1 MVSKERYTLEGYLKF
16 QALFEHSLDAFLLA
30 GDDACYVDANPAAC
44 ELLGFDRDELLA
56 ISVWD
61 LTPELNRDTGQALWE
76 DFLASGKQNGEYVV
90 MRKDG
95 AIRNVEYRAVA
106 NILPGLHLSVLRDI
120 TKRKQSEAALERE
133 QEVIQKIFNRIP
145 VMIVRYSPD
154 LGQFK
159 VNQEFERIAGWTV
172 EEANQLNLMEVC
184 YPEPDYR
191 DKVRAFMES
200 LKEGWLDLALTTKDG
215 AKVETSW
222 SNIRLSGDTHIGIGI
237 DIRERKRA
245 EESLRKSNE
254 KYRSILA
261 SITDAYIALDRDW
274 RFIEINP
281 IAEELI
287 FHKPSHALAGK
298 GIWREYPQEME
309 TLFHQQCRLA
319 VQSGEPKHFEAKFRS
334 VSRWFMVHA
343 YPRTDR
349 LEIYLQ
355 DITARKDAEEALL
368 EVNSEL
374 GERVRARTQELETL
388 TRTLQDEIVERKQ
401 IEDELSE
408 LQRYLMDRVETEQMG
423 LARELHDGPMQ
434 DLYALE
440 YRIAS
445 LLKDGPEYTD
455 DLHMIQEEI
464 KRVNTKLR
472 MVARDLRPP
481 ALSEFGLRAGIREH
495 SSRHMQNSKELS
507 LHLDLNVDDRILND
521 QVSLAF
527 FRIYQVALT
536 NVVRHSH
543 ASRAAVRLYRHGANI
558 VLDLEDDGIGFES
571 PENWVELARDGHLGL
586 VGARER
592 AESVGGKLE
601 VHSQPGEGTLI
612 RVTVPLSEKSEQQ

>member
-1 MVSKERYTLEGYLKF
+1 MASVQRDTSEGYLKF

-30 GDDACYVDANPAAC
+30 GDDARYVDANPAAC
-44 ELLGFDRDELLA
+44 KLLGFDRDELLA
-56 ISVWD
+56 MSVWD
-61 LTPELNRDTGQALWE
+61 ITPQLNRNTGQDLWA
-76 DFLASGKQNGEYVV
+76 DFLASGEQSGEYAV

-95 AIRNVEYRAVA
+95 AIRDVEYRAVA
-106 NILPGLHLSVLRDI
+106 NILPGLHLSILRDI
-120 TKRKQSEAALERE
+120 TKRRQYESDLKHE
-133 QEVIQKIFNRIP
+133 QEVIQKIFDRIP
-145 VMIVRYSPD
+145 VMIIRYSPD
-154 LGQFK
+154 LGKFT
-159 VNQEFERIAGWTV
+159 VNQEFERITGWTV

-184 YPEPDYR
+184 YPDPDYR
-191 DKVRAFMES
+191 EQVRAFMQS
-200 LKEGWLDLALTTKDG
+200 LEEGWMDLALTTKDG
-215 AKVETSW
+215 NKVETSW

-237 DIRERKRA
+237 DNRERKNAERA
-245 EESLRKSNE
+245 MRKSNE

-287 FHKPSHALAGK
+287 FHKPSQSLAGK
-298 GIWREYPQEME
+298 RIWREYPQEME
-309 TLFHQQCRLA
+309 TLFHKQCELA
-319 VQSGEPKHFEAKFRS
+319 VQTGEPKHFEAKFRI

-343 YPRTDR
+343 YPRSDR
-349 LEIYLQ
+349 LEVYLQ
-355 DITARKDAEEALL
+355 DITARKEAEEALL

-374 GERVRARTQELETL
+374 AERVRARTEDLEAL

-401 IEDELSE
+401 IEEELSE

-445 LLKDGPEYTD
+445 LLRDCSEYED
-455 DLHMIQEEI
+455 DLERIQEDI
-464 KRVNTKLR
+464 KRVNGKLR

-481 ALSEFGLRAGIREH
+481 SLSEFGLKAAIREH
-495 SSRHMQNSKELS
+495 VDRHLQPYEEFS
-507 LHLDLNVDDRILND
+507 LHLDLNVDDQIFSD
-521 QVSLAF
+521 HVSLAL
-527 FRIYQVALT
+527 FRIHQVALT
-536 NVVRHSH
+536 NVVRHSQ
-543 ASRAAVRLYRHGANI
+543 ASQAHVRLYTDGMMI
-558 VLDLEDDGIGFES
+558 VLEVEDDGVGFES

-592 AESVGGKLE
+592 AESVNGKLE
-601 VHSQPGEGTLI
+601 VHSQPGSGTLI
-612 RVTVPLSEKSEQQ
+612 RVLAPLSEKT